1 MIRHIDVEVGEYNA
15 LLAYTK
21 LLEEVRILNEINIRQ
36 EVELNSYHIKIDK
49 IKNIVKDANGVL
61 SNKFAIN
68 KLKKELW
75 T

>member
-21 LLEEVRILNEINIRQ
+21 LLEEVRILNE
-36 EVELNSYHIKIDK
+36 ELNNYRTKIDK

-61 SNKFAIN
+61 SNK
-68 KLKKELW
+68 LKKELW

>member
-21 LLEEVRILNEINIRQ
+21 LLEEIRILNE
-36 EVELNSYHIKIDK
+36 ELNKYRTKIDK
-49 IKNIVKDANGVL
+49 IKNIVKDTNGVL
-61 SNKFAIN
+61 SN

-75 T
+75 

>member
-21 LLEEVRILNEINIRQ
+21 LLEEVRILNE
-36 EVELNSYHIKIDK
+36 ELNNYRTKLDK

-61 SNKFAIN
+61 SNK
-68 KLKKELW
+68 LKKELW

>member
-21 LLEEVRILNEINIRQ
+21 LLEEVRILNE
-36 EVELNSYHIKIDK
+36 ELNNYRTKIDK

-61 SNKFAIN
+61 SNK
-68 KLKKELW
+68 LKKELW
-75 T
+75 TQVVIIVILQTL